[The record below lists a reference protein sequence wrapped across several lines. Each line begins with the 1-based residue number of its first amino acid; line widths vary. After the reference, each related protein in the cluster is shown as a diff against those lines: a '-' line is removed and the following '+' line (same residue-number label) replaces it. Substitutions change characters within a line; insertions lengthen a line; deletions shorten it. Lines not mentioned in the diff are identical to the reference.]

1 MIKVLVT
8 GAAGFVGSNLSERL
22 LKEGYFIFGIDN
34 VITGTNENIER
45 LKKYRNFEF
54 IKGDIVNL
62 DGTSLAKLT
71 ARRFDQV
78 YHLACPT
85 GVPNLVTLSEE
96 MLLACSIGTR
106 NILEIARNSKAKFIL
121 SSSSEVYGDPL
132 VFPQREDYTG
142 NVDITGIRSPYEEGK
157 RFAESLT
164 VMYVRRYN
172 LDGKIVRIFNTY
184 GPNMNPKDER
194 VVPKFLQ
201 QIKEGRPLSV
211 HGEGKQRRTY
221 LHVDDLV
228 DGLTLVMEKGEK
240 GQVYNIGSSE
250 EIQVMELAKLMLELS
265 GTSGAIHNIEGLP
278 HDHKARLPDITKIAS
293 LGWSP
298 KIILR
303 RGLSKIFAEELQPQ
317 RG

>member
-132 VFPQREDYTG
+132 VF
-142 NVDITGIRSPYEEGK
+142 
-157 RFAESLT
+157 
-164 VMYVRRYN
+164 
-172 LDGKIVRIFNTY
+172 
-184 GPNMNPKDER
+184 
-194 VVPKFLQ
+194 
-201 QIKEGRPLSV
+201 
-211 HGEGKQRRTY
+211 
-221 LHVDDLV
+221 
-228 DGLTLVMEKGEK
+228 
-240 GQVYNIGSSE
+240 
-250 EIQVMELAKLMLELS
+250 
-265 GTSGAIHNIEGLP
+265 
-278 HDHKARLPDITKIAS
+278 
-293 LGWSP
+293 
-298 KIILR
+298 
-303 RGLSKIFAEELQPQ
+303 
-317 RG
+317 

>member
-1 MIKVLVT
+1 MIKVLIT

-34 VITGTNENIER
+34 VITGTNKNVER
-45 LKKYRNFEF
+45 LKRYRNFEF

-62 DGTSLAKLT
+62 DGSSLAKLT
-71 ARRFDQV
+71 ARKFDQV

-96 MLLACSIGTR
+96 MLLTCSIGTR
-106 NILEIARNSKAKFIL
+106 NILEVAKNSNAKFIL

-142 NVDITGIRSPYEEGK
+142 NVDITGVRSPYEEGK
-157 RFAESLT
+157 RFAESLV
-164 VMYVRRYN
+164 VMYTRKYG

-201 QIKEGRPLSV
+201 QLKEGRPISV
-211 HGEGKQRRTY
+211 HGKGEQRRTY
-221 LHVDDLV
+221 LHVDDLI
-228 DGLTLVMEKGEK
+228 DGLVVVMDKGEK
-240 GQVYNIGSSE
+240 GEVYNIGSRE
-250 EIQVMELAKLMLELS
+250 ETQVKELAKLMIELS
-265 GTSGAIHNIEGLP
+265 GTSGVIHNIEGLP
-278 HDHKARLPDITKIAS
+278 HDHKARLPETTKIAS

-298 KIILR
+298 KITLR
-303 RGLSKIFAEELQPQ
+303 RGLARIFAEELQPQ
-317 RG
+317 KG